1 MPGELRIL
9 TFSLEELMWAIYNLA
24 ERTNRIQLHGDIR
37 NIELEETDT
46 VTARLIFNAGKETV
60 LGTPELAAVLIHHC
74 IRTHVPLP
82 TGAEKHLRVRGG
94 ELELLMAFGMPK
106 EEALGQAAAE

>member
-9 TFSLEELMWAIYNLA
+9 TFSLEELMWAVYNLA

-37 NIELEETDT
+37 RIELEEEGG
-46 VTARLIFNAGKETV
+46 VKARLIFNAGKETV

-94 ELELLMAFGMPK
+94 ELELMMSFGMPK
-106 EEALGQAAAE
+106 ERAFASAAE